1 MLNKSSQIVSRINQW
16 SDFDISFNVN
26 PNTKNLLA
34 KKDVESIKQ
43 SLKNLLLTKKGERPF
58 SPFYGSNI
66 YSYLNEPMDII
77 TKELIKDEIFTSI
90 KNYES
95 RINPIDVLVED
106 DGRNAIKII
115 VEFNITGSDVR
126 SFSLN
131 LSLERVR

>member
-26 PNTKNLLA
+26 PNTRNLLV

-95 RINPIDVLVED
+95 RINLIDVLVED